1 MQDFYNWCANN
12 IHTQD
17 SSRAKHRCDVTDC
30 KKVCSYGPMFPDI
43 PEFIACYEKAVCDTK
58 ETLKCVQDKK
68 WDKWEWKDK
77 DKECVEEAGGD
88 DNEIRDCMAD
98 AEDKAGILTCY
109 SYCVVEN
116 NSPKRTN
123 DLDVIL
129 VISLGLVSITKMI
142 FEF

>member
-1 MQDFYNWCANN
+1 MQEFYN
-12 IHTQD
+12 IQD

-68 WDKWEWKDK
+68 WDKWEWKDQ
-77 DKECVEEAGGD
+77 DKECIEEAEGD
-88 DNEIRDCMAD
+88 NNEIRRCMAD
-98 AEDKAGILTCY
+98 IQDKAGILTCY
-109 SYCVVEN
+109 SDCDVGN

-123 DLDVIL
+123 GLHVIL

-142 FEF
+142 FY